1 MVGLVSD
8 VTSVKGGICPCLLSN
23 KRGRMPLSAA
33 DPTEGASPPLKGHSI
48 SPLNPESLQTFE
60 LKGVND
66 YIRCP
71 SNDLLQRA
79 DRE

>member
-1 MVGLVSD
+1 
-8 VTSVKGGICPCLLSN
+8 
-23 KRGRMPLSAA
+23 MPLSAA